1 MDKLWIIVILL
12 PENTN
17 MKNIKLMQVYRLLHI
32 NNKILALAGLT
43 RTGNNFLKGE

>member
-32 NNKILALAGLT
+32 NNTLLIT
-43 RTGNNFLKGE
+43 FERWIFCQW